1 LIYLFIIFR
10 HVQRSSRLLREAQLL
25 TDVKRRNSLIF
36 APSNGSIE
44 PLGRPSVKPTG
55 TRVSNCTIA
64 PALAF
69 LSYDASQQNPLIA

>member
-1 LIYLFIIFR
+1 LIYLFIIFQ
-10 HVQRSSRLLREAQLL
+10 HVERASKLFREAQLL

-44 PLGRPSVKPTG
+44 PLGPSVKPTG

-69 LSYDASQQNPLIA
+69 LSCDASQQNPLIA